1 MAAVGG
7 NRLDHA
13 GSAILRAE
21 CALGPRVA
29 RSKDDDAA
37 DALAFV
43 HQVEALVDLF
53 QRQHMGDH
61 RVDLDLA
68 VHVPVDDLGYVGAA
82 LRPAESRVAPVA
94 PGDKQ
99 SGRAWGRESVCQ
111 YGLISV
117 VAVLLKKQKT
127 PRDITTRELQV
138 Y

>member
-1 MAAVGG
+1 MGRDIDRKGHIRSGGGGGVPVDALYAVMAAVGG

-68 VHVPVDDLGYVGAA
+68 VHVPVDDLGYVG
-82 LRPAESRVAPVA
+82 RSEEHTS
-94 PGDKQ
+94 
-99 SGRAWGRESVCQ
+99 
-111 YGLISV
+111 
-117 VAVLLKKQKT
+117 
-127 PRDITTRELQV
+127 ELQSLMRIAYAV
-138 Y
+138 FCLK

>member
-68 VHVPVDDLGYVGAA
+68 DRKSTSLNSSHQCGTSY
-82 LRPAESRVAPVA
+82 
-94 PGDKQ
+94 
-99 SGRAWGRESVCQ
+99 
-111 YGLISV
+111 
-117 VAVLLKKQKT
+117 AVFCLKKKKL
-127 PRDITTRELQV
+127 PHNKC
-138 Y
+138 

>member
-1 MAAVGG
+1 MGRDIDRKGHIRSGGGGGVPVDALYAVMAAVGG

-53 QRQHMGDH
+53 RSEER
-61 RVDLDLA
+61 RVGKEC
-68 VHVPVDDLGYVGAA
+68 VSTC
-82 LRPAESRVAPVA
+82 RSRWEP
-94 PGDKQ
+94 
-99 SGRAWGRESVCQ
+99 
-111 YGLISV
+111 
-117 VAVLLKKQKT
+117 
-127 PRDITTRELQV
+127 
-138 Y
+138 

>member
-61 RVDLDLA
+61 RVYLDLA
-68 VHVPVDDLGYVGAA
+68 VLVPVDDFGRSEERLVGK
-82 LRPAESRVAPVA
+82 ECV
-94 PGDKQ
+94 
-99 SGRAWGRESVCQ
+99 
-111 YGLISV
+111 
-117 VAVLLKKQKT
+117 
-127 PRDITTRELQV
+127 TTGKYRW
-138 Y
+138 YPHH